1 MTKLELLT
9 RAFVAHNEQLKTLAD
24 NQREL
29 LGAIVELK
37 NRGEWVGL
45 TDGEIKDI
53 VGRNDP
59 YGIGQYTRELFRKI
73 EDKLKEKNGW

>member
-1 MTKLELLT
+1 MTKLEFLT
-9 RAFVAHNEQLKTLAD
+9 RAFAAHNEHLKTLAD

-29 LGAIVELK
+29 LGVIVGLK
-37 NRGEWVGL
+37 DRGEWVGL
-45 TDGEIKDI
+45 TDEEIKDI

-59 YGIGQYTRELFRKI
+59 NGIGQYTRGLFKKI